1 MEYKLEG
8 LDKEWL
14 VASAS
19 YEAAYSKLPAGTY
32 VFKVRVMARGK
43 NWQSAERH
51 VTLVVKAP
59 FYKTIWFSLLI
70 TLLVL
75 GLLYFWYRERLDHQA
90 KLFTAENQAQLLAK
104 EKTKVQYENLKQH
117 LNPHFLFNSLSS
129 LSSLIEIDPKMAGRF
144 LGSLSK
150 IYRYIL
156 QSKDKDTVAL
166 KDEITF
172 VQSFIAL
179 QQTRFEQGLQVNINI
194 DESNFQK
201 HIVPVTLQNLIENAI
216 KHNIIDDEN
225 ILVIDIFAETDYLVV
240 KNKMQLKK
248 FVETSN
254 NQGLENLKYLYS
266 FLSDRPLQ
274 YGREAAYFLV
284 KIPLL

>member
-1 MEYKLEG
+1 
-8 LDKEWL
+8 
-14 VASAS
+14 
-19 YEAAYSKLPAGTY
+19 
-32 VFKVRVMARGK
+32 
-43 NWQSAERH
+43 
-51 VTLVVKAP
+51 
-59 FYKTIWFSLLI
+59 
-70 TLLVL
+70 
-75 GLLYFWYRERLDHQA
+75 
-90 KLFTAENQAQLLAK
+90 LFTAENKAQLLAK
-104 EKTKVQYENLKQH
+104 EKTQVQYENLKQH

-156 QSKDKDTVAL
+156 QSKDKDTVPL
-166 KDEITF
+166 KDEIAF

-179 QQTRFEQGLQVNINI
+179 QQTRFEQGLQVHIHI
-194 DESNFQK
+194 DESDYHR

-216 KHNIIDDEN
+216 KHNIIDEEN
-225 ILVIDIFAETDYLVV
+225 ILQIDISTADDYLVV

-254 NQGLENLKYLYS
+254 NQGLENLKHLYS
-266 FLSDRPLQ
+266 YLSEKPLQ
-274 YGREAAYFLV
+274 YNREDEYFVV